1 MSATPYI
8 PLTWGQYGDL
18 QLGDYDKARTWIER
32 LEMVADESDNQAR
45 AVDSLPLLRARYV
58 VETEKWH
65 TEPVTRDSSDDELLA
80 TGISAV
86 RLGNLDSARQAE
98 AELARRAEE
107 GGATTKIMHKEVA
120 ALVRVAEERGD
131 QAIALMDEAI
141 EIVQTQRLPNGAANP
156 VKPPYELYGEIL
168 MELDRPAA
176 AAEQFETS
184 LLRMPGRARSLL
196 GAAQAAAASGDS
208 ETARER
214 YATLLSFWRGPSDHP
229 GVEEAHRFATQS
241 QE

>member
-1 MSATPYI
+1 M
-8 PLTWGQYGDL
+8 
-18 QLGDYDKARTWIER
+18 
-32 LEMVADESDNQAR
+32 
-45 AVDSLPLLRARYV
+45 
-58 VETEKWH
+58 
-65 TEPVTRDSSDDELLA
+65 TRDSSDHELLA

-120 ALVRVAEERGD
+120 ALVRVAEGRDD

-141 EIVQTQRLPNGAANP
+141 EIVQTQRLPNGAADP

-214 YATLLSFWRGPSDHP
+214 YTTLLSFWRGLSDHP
-229 GVEEAHRFATQS
+229 GVEEARRFTTQN